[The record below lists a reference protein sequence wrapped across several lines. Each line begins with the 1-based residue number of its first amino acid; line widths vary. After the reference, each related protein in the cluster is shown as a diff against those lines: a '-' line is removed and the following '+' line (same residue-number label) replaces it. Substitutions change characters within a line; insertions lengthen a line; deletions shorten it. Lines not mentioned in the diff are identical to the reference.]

1 MKLSLPLFVFASI
14 WNSAHGQQESSTV
27 SLRGGATID
36 ASAAAMAMEPSNATT
51 FDIDEFPLV
60 PLIEQDAVAG
70 GEEDEDVQHR
80 RLGLT
85 DWTPCSASYQ
95 CNNGCCS
102 GTYSGGVLKC
112 TPLNGGYRSDICVGG
127 GGGSALGDWTQCSAS
142 TQCRNG
148 CCSGRYS
155 GGVLKCTPVGGYRA
169 DMCVG
174 GGGGGGGASCGNGN
188 RGNGIC
194 PNAGECCS
202 QYGWCGTSSDH
213 CGGGGGGGSTGGG
226 STLLTGSGSGTYYYD
241 ITNRMCNGIDTSY
254 MNGAYT
260 TCTGNPPRSLGQY
273 GNNNIVAI
281 GVHLLN
287 APGGRERYCGK
298 QVRVYR
304 NGAEV
309 PGPFVIWDGCA
320 SCGSTKLDFSLTALD
335 RISGGNACQ
344 VGNVGGLSWTV
355 TSNQIIPFER
365 W

>member
-1 MKLSLPLFVFASI
+1 MFASI
-14 WNSAHGQQESSTV
+14 WNSAHGQQESSAV

-174 GGGGGGGASCGNGN
+174 GGGGEHHVAMVIEATESA
-188 RGNGIC
+188 
-194 PNAGECCS
+194 PTQENAAVNTDGVAP
-202 QYGWCGTSSDH
+202 QV
-213 CGGGGGGGSTGGG
+213 
-226 STLLTGSGSGTYYYD
+226 
-241 ITNRMCNGIDTSY
+241 
-254 MNGAYT
+254 T
-260 TCTGNPPRSLGQY
+260 T
-273 GNNNIVAI
+273 V
-281 GVHLLN
+281 V
-287 APGGRERYCGK
+287 
-298 QVRVYR
+298 
-304 NGAEV
+304 AEV
-309 PGPFVIWDGCA
+309 VEDPLEVVPHY
-320 SCGSTKLDFSLTALD
+320 
-335 RISGGNACQ
+335 
-344 VGNVGGLSWTV
+344 
-355 TSNQIIPFER
+355 
-365 W
+365 